1 MPDRRKDH
9 PLVRAKT
16 TLPIFRVFLDIN
28 HCGQDIGADLAT
40 TKWGLGKLSFLITLW
55 LAALARFCHGG
66 TL

>member
-1 MPDRRKDH
+1 
-9 PLVRAKT
+9 
-16 TLPIFRVFLDIN
+16 LPIFRIFLDIN